1 MSLSEPKNNE
11 VPDTQKLQYVEK
23 DNVITTRCI
32 KRHLFIAS
40 VLRGFFVRY
49 KTMDQCSLE

>member
-23 DNVITTRCI
+23 DNVITTRC
-32 KRHLFIAS
+32 
-40 VLRGFFVRY
+40 
-49 KTMDQCSLE
+49 SLKVKLKGIFL